1 MFQVYFT
8 YPGVVSLFPL
18 IVSYFHLQFGQV
30 GAGDIED
37 HCSPVEINFPD
48 EQVCHVSGRAK

>member
-1 MFQVYFT
+1 MYFT
-8 YPGVVSLFPL
+8 CPGVVSLFSL